1 MNVFEGLNDEIRELI
16 STLVKSDIS
25 MIQNYLSDKNL
36 SEKFI
41 LVLKNECNKMTPAE
55 ALFYLFETAE
65 NQLFIIKKVKG
76 IMGLATLLNVSI
88 KTAQKLKNSGTIDQA
103 IIYEKS
109 KLYFNE
115 EEILKIC
122 LPKILCWKSFKLK
135 KGVDQESIELWEKY
149 RMNMQISFLL

>member
-1 MNVFEGLNDEIRELI
+1 MNAFIGLNDEIRELI
-16 STLVKSDIS
+16 YTLNKSDIS
-25 MIQNYLSDKNL
+25 TIKSYLSDKNL

-55 ALFYLFETAE
+55 ALFYLLETAE

-76 IMGLATLLNVSI
+76 IMGLANLLNVSI

-109 KLYFNE
+109 KLYFHENK
-115 EEILKIC
+115 ILEIC
-122 LPKILCWKSFKLK
+122 LPKKKPWKSFKLRET
-135 KGVDQESIELWEKY
+135 VDEEFIKLWAK
-149 RMNMQISFLL
+149 FLK